1 MDLFKFNGMSE
12 KKADKPAPRLRLM
25 YSDMIEDLNRK
36 LGSKGDIV
44 VRKNRT
50 DQNPAEDNK
59 IEIMFIKNKGGS
71 TEEK

>member
-1 MDLFKFNGMSE
+1 MSE
-12 KKADKPAPRLRLM
+12 KKADEPAPRLRLM

-36 LGSKGDIV
+36 LGSKGDVV

>member
-1 MDLFKFNGMSE
+1 MSE

-71 TEEK
+71 TEE

>member
-1 MDLFKFNGMSE
+1 MSE
-12 KKADKPAPRLRLM
+12 KKADEPAPKLRLM

-36 LGSKGDIV
+36 LGSKGDVV

-71 TEEK
+71 TEE

>member
-1 MDLFKFNGMSE
+1 MSE
-12 KKADKPAPRLRLM
+12 KKADEPAPKLRLM

-36 LGSKGDIV
+36 LGSKGDVV